1 MEKSYILLTMINDQE
16 SHIIGEVLAE
26 NDEEVVLFRPLTLKV
41 HYDTNARTIRTW
53 VRETMNFSIDK
64 RIHFVKNALASYTG
78 PTQELVE
85 LYKSYMENDAQFL
98 FEQVE
103 QNLLDAASL
112 NNTNEDELLSAD
124 IPIGVTKH

>member
-26 NDEEVVLFRPLTLKV
+26 NDEEIVLFRPLTLKV

-112 NNTNEDELLSAD
+112 NNTNDDELLSAD
-124 IPIGVTKH
+124 MPIGVTKH